1 MATIV
6 FTPEQLKYAD
16 EMHRDGWA
24 WEHVADMMDVGHN
37 TLRKAMRA
45 AGYDMGSHTAWA
57 SRPAQE
63 RRIVTTEER
72 LASSPRNLT
81 GTAAHDKLRAFWA
94 GTKRHEEAPDIVTN
108 LRRTQRERAVS
119 LQNG

>member
-1 MATIV
+1 MAIML
-6 FTPEQLKYAD
+6 TPEMLKRAD
-16 EMHRDGWA
+16 ALHRDGWP
-24 WEHVADMMDVGHN
+24 WEHVADVLDVAHN
-37 TLRKAMRA
+37 TLRKAMRD

-108 LRRTQRERAVS
+108 LRRTQRERAGS
-119 LQNG
+119 R

>member
-1 MATIV
+1 ML
-6 FTPEQLKYAD
+6 TPEMLKRAD
-16 EMHRDGWA
+16 ALHRDGWP
-24 WEHVADMMDVGHN
+24 WEHVADVLDVGHN
-37 TLRKAMRA
+37 TLRKAMRD

-72 LASSPRNLT
+72 LASPPRNLT

-94 GTKRHEEAPDIVTN
+94 GQERHEEAPDIVTN
-108 LRRTQRERAVS
+108 LRRTQRERAGG